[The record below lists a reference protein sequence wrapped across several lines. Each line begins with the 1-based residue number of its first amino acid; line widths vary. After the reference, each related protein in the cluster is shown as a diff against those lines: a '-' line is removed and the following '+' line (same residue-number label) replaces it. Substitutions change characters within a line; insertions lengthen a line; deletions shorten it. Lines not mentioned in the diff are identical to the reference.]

1 MVELEEGIGFEQYLN
16 SSKEEYKQEQLQIY
30 KQVNLADNTKEI
42 ISKISKKIN
51 IIIFA
56 EIYCPDCRILLP
68 YLEKMRELNDNIS
81 TYIFPRKGYEAVME
95 EYIRLARIPTVLRFD
110 SSKELKG
117 QIIEFPQEFKK
128 KLEGL
133 QEEEKKA
140 LIEDYRSGEYNRL
153 IEEGILEE
161 IILR

>member
-81 TYIFPRKGYEAVME
+81 IYIFPRKGYEAVME
-95 EYIRLARIPTVLRFD
+95 EYIEVARIPTILRFD
-110 SSKELKG
+110 SSKQLLG
-117 QIIEFPQEFKK
+117 QFVEFPQDFKTMLK
-128 KLEGL
+128 GL
-133 QEEEKKA
+133 NEEEKKA
-140 LIEDYRSGEYNRL
+140 LIENYRCGEYNRL
-153 IEEGILEE
+153 IEQEILEE